1 MRQRGIVNMQ
11 KMIRD
16 RRAAA
21 CGSTPPTE
29 RSATSAASAYASG
42 VPPTASPRRSWPLKC
57 SFHGLQLGQMA
68 ISRIETG
75 KRVVTDFE
83 LKLFSSVL
91 GLSMDDLTAGDPSPV
106 SSDPPRR

>member
-1 MRQRGIVNMQ
+1 
-11 KMIRD
+11 
-16 RRAAA
+16 
-21 CGSTPPTE
+21 
-29 RSATSAASAYASG
+29 
-42 VPPTASPRRSWPLKC
+42 
-57 SFHGLQLGQMA
+57 MA

-91 GLSMDDLTAGDPSPV
+91 GLSMDDLTACDPSPV